1 MSYFGSQS
9 YIVCEDLFKI
19 YKIADLE
26 VVALRGLDLT
36 VNRGEVVAIVG
47 ASGSGKSTLLNILAG
62 YDSPS
67 AGNVSVGERD
77 LLRMTTRE
85 TEVYRR
91 DEVGF
96 IWQQTS
102 RNLFPYLSA
111 LENVALPMM
120 LTSASA
126 SERRERAEGLLEL
139 VGLGHR
145 FHHTQEK
152 LSGGEQQRVA
162 IAVALANN
170 PPLLLADEP
179 TGELDDAT
187 AAEILDLF
195 GKINTDM
202 GTTVMIVTHDRDIA
216 YKVGRVVMIQ
226 DGKMATEVRRKVTF
240 QRLSGTTDTEQPLEE
255 FILVDGSGRVQIPRE
270 YLEELR
276 MGARAR
282 VDVQDGKVV
291 LIPENNLDFSGPSQP
306 AESPQPAED
315 NDAMFKRPEPDSDDS
330 NNDTQ

>member
-1 MSYFGSQS
+1 MTYIDREA

-26 VVALRGLDLT
+26 VVALRGLDLN
-36 VNRGEVVAIVG
+36 VQRNEVVAIVG

-67 AGNVSVGERD
+67 AGRVSVGDKD
-77 LLRMTTRE
+77 LLRMTPN
-85 TEVYRR
+85 EVELYRR

-102 RNLFPYLSA
+102 RNMFPYLTA
-111 LENVALPMM
+111 VENVALPMM
-120 LTSASA
+120 LTFTSPG
-126 SERRERAEGLLEL
+126 ERRKRAEELLEL

-145 FHHTQEK
+145 MGHTPEK

-162 IAVALANN
+162 IAVALANH

-179 TGELDDAT
+179 TGELDDNT

-195 GKINTDM
+195 GEINRELN
-202 GTTVMIVTHDRDIA
+202 TTIIIVTHDPDIA
-216 YKVGRVVMIQ
+216 YKVGRVVMIR

-240 QRLSGTTDTEQPLEE
+240 QRLSGAAETDQPLEE
-255 FILVDGSGRVQIPRE
+255 FILVDGSGRVQIPRDIIDRLKIGE
-270 YLEELR
+270 
-276 MGARAR
+276 RAR
-282 VDVQDGKVV
+282 IDTLDGMVTLTPDDVQ
-291 LIPENNLDFSGPSQP
+291 
-306 AESPQPAED
+306 
-315 NDAMFKRPEPDSDDS
+315 
-330 NNDTQ
+330 